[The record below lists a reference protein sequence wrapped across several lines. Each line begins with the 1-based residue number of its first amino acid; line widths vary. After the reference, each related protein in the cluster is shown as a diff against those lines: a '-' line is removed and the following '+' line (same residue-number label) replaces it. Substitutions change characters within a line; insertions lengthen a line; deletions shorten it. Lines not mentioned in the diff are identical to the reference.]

1 MYLILGD
8 FVRDVVFT
16 VPPDFIIEAKI
27 NVIIV
32 GRVVT
37 GPQKQNDNQP
47 ESSYVF
53 SSGQTKPDFGLI
65 FNKKRVQNHGHN
77 RPLIALV

>member
-1 MYLILGD
+1 MKTTLGQAPGNSRLARTERRGGSI
-8 FVRDVVFT
+8 V
-16 VPPDFIIEAKI
+16 A
-27 NVIIV
+27 V

-53 SSGQTKPDFGLI
+53 LNGQTKPDFGLI
-65 FNKKRVQNHGHN
+65 IKKKRVQNHGHN